1 MRHIITLAL
10 LLVAFVAGAGNVNGA
25 FPDEKASDA
34 DRAKWMQEMQQ
45 HQNDFIAKELSL
57 TDKQKADFIPLYNK
71 MRSEVFEA
79 SKDAREEAREVK
91 AKGDAATD
99 ADYERAT
106 KAYLDFRTREAEII
120 HTYYKKFSHMLSKKQ
135 LFKLDS
141 AERKFDRKLMQ
152 YTRGKSTRE
161 QRATRSRGADR
172 KAPAA
177 K

>member
-10 LLVAFVAGAGNVNGA
+10 MLVALVGGATNVWGTY
-25 FPDEKASDA
+25 PDKNTSDA

-45 HQNDFIAKELSL
+45 HQNDFIAKELLL
-57 TDKQKADFIPLYNK
+57 TDKQKADFLPVYNK

-79 SKDAREEAREVK
+79 SKDVRKQEQEVR

-106 KAYLDFRTREAEII
+106 KAYLEFRTREAQII
-120 HTYYKKFSHMLSKKQ
+120 HSYYKKFGHILSKKQ

-152 YTRGKSTRE
+152 VTRGK
-161 QRATRSRGADR
+161 ATRDKRDDRQKGATR
-172 KAPAA
+172 KAA